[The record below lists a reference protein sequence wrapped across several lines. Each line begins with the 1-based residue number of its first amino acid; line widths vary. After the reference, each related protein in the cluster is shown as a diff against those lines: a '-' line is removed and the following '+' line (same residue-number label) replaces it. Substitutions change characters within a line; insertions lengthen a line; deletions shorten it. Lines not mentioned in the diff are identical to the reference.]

1 MAAADKPVRLSVR
14 LPSRTAR
21 LVWTMARARRT
32 TVSRVLVDLI
42 ESGLDAKE
50 REGHRYSD
58 LLERLR
64 SSSDPG
70 EQERLT
76 AELSQL
82 TYGE

>member
-1 MAAADKPVRLSVR
+1 
-14 LPSRTAR
+14 
-21 LVWTMARARRT
+21 
-32 TVSRVLVDLI
+32 LVDLI